1 MVRISLV
8 VRMPNTTNQ
17 GFDVELRGMGD
28 KGVLRILDGLDRQVR
43 KKIMGKA
50 AFAAMVPVLKSAKA
64 RVLRNSDRTGMLALT
79 LKRKKKD
86 YGDGA
91 ITWVGIGPE
100 MGVSIDHPEFGPV
113 TPSNYAHLVEFGFVN
128 RGGGITKPKPFLRP
142 ALDANFHMIQRIIAE
157 KTRSGI
163 ARYLKKTVKKL

>member
-1 MVRISLV
+1 MAKRD
-8 VRMPNTTNQ
+8 Q
-17 GFDVELRGMGD
+17 GFDVEMRGMGD
-28 KGVLRILDGLDRQVR
+28 KGVLKVLDGLDKQVR

-79 LKRKKKD
+79 LKRKKKS

-91 ITWVGIGPE
+91 ITWVGIGPQQ
-100 MGVSIDHPEFGPV
+100 GVSIEHPIYGRV
-113 TPSNYAHLVEFGFVN
+113 TPSNYAHLVEFGTV
-128 RGGGITKPKPFLRP
+128 RTAAKPFLRP
-142 ALDANFHMIQRIIAE
+142 ALDNNFQNIQRIIAR

-163 ARYLKKTVKKL
+163 ATYLNKAVKKI